1 MAKPKVGLQL
11 YTLRSL
17 TKDDFL
23 GTIRQVA
30 ETGYEAVEF
39 AGYFGVSA
47 KELKAVLDE
56 CGLEAPSA
64 HVGIN
69 FTDLALMEEGL
80 KEQIEYAQ
88 ELGLQYIITPWAPFS
103 EVPTVEELDERIR
116 FLTRAGELVKDA
128 GLQYGYHNHAF
139 EFKLLNGET
148 LMDQML
154 ARIPAEL
161 LTMQFDLGWVHKG
174 GKVPADYIKKY
185 AGRVPLA
192 HIKDFGDGRD
202 DTEVGNGVVDF
213 KSVFPLAEE
222 AGIQYYIVEQEQFV
236 GSPLDSIKISLQY
249 FRDNGI

>member
-1 MAKPKVGLQL
+1 M

-23 GTIRQVA
+23 GTIRKVA
-30 ETGYEAVEF
+30 DIGYEAVEF
-39 AGYFGVSA
+39 AGFFGVPA
-47 KELKAVLDE
+47 KEVKAVLDE

-64 HVGIN
+64 HIGIN
-69 FTDLALMEEGL
+69 FTDLAQMEEGL
-80 KEQIEYAQ
+80 ARDIEYAK

-103 EVPTVEELDERIR
+103 EEPTEEELSERIR
-116 FLTRAGELVKDA
+116 FLTKAAHMVKAA

-139 EFKLLNGET
+139 EFKTVNGET
-148 LMDQML
+148 IIDQIL
-154 ARIPAEL
+154 GSIPSDL
-161 LTMQFDLGWVHKG
+161 LTMEFDLGWVHKG

-236 GSPLDSIKISLQY
+236 GSPLDSVKISLQY